1 MYASIPSTQT
11 ALTVSTSVSS
21 ISSEPNANSYNF
33 RLYIAGILTYL
44 DNSYIDNPRID
55 IKINAKIMI
64 LLYAVLCSYDLEFC
78 INFVLSLSLI
88 S

>member
-44 DNSYIDNPRID
+44 DNSYIENPRID
-55 IKINAKIMI
+55 IKINAKITI
-64 LLYAVLCSYDLEFC
+64 FLYSVLDLYDLEFC
-78 INFVLSLSLI
+78 ITFALPSSLAS
-88 S
+88 